1 MSDAAD
7 NAGLFRHAALEHAG
21 SRAYGQIIISHTASA
36 WCLALVFSGIALG
49 MVIFLVTASY
59 TRSVAVSGL
68 LVPNSGL
75 LRIVAP
81 SAGVVTAAP
90 VRAGAAVP
98 AGAALL
104 SLAAQRSSATA
115 ANTDEALAALLQLR
129 RASLVADLQQLSRQ
143 AALRAAATGR
153 RQRELQEEC
162 RQLQLQAGLQQRRV
176 ALAQQAVQ
184 RYADLQARGFVA
196 AVQWQDRQSE
206 LLDQQQR
213 LAELERAQSSALREL
228 TSARAELQEL
238 PLQSQREQQGA
249 QRNLALLDQEL
260 AENALRREWVLRASD
275 AGTVAAITVE
285 RGQSVVAGQLLA
297 VIVPAGSL
305 LEAELYATSRAAG
318 RLHGGMPVLLRY
330 QGFPYQKYG
339 QFAGRISEVA
349 GTAVPAAELRGEAL
363 SFSARDGEPLYR
375 VRVTL
380 QTQSILVNGARLA
393 LKPGALLEASI
404 PLDRRRIILWL
415 LDPLLG
421 LRHRAAE

>member
-1 MSDAAD
+1 MSGAAD
-7 NAGLFRHAALEHAG
+7 SAGLFRRAALEHAG
-21 SRAYGQIIISHTASA
+21 SRAYGQIIISHSASA
-36 WCLALVFSGIALG
+36 WWLATVFGAIALG

-59 TRSVAVSGL
+59 TRSVAVSGV
-68 LVPNSGL
+68 LVPSSGL

-81 SAGVVTAAP
+81 AAGVVTAAP
-90 VRAGAAVP
+90 VRAGEAVG

-104 SLAAQRSSATA
+104 SLAAQRSSANA
-115 ANTDEALAALLQLR
+115 ANTDEALAALLHLR

-143 AALRAAATGR
+143 AELRAAATSR
-153 RQRELQEEC
+153 RQRELQEEI
-162 RQLQLQAGLQQRRV
+162 RQLRLQAELQQRRV
-176 ALAQQAVQ
+176 ALAQQAAQ
-184 RYADLQARGFVA
+184 RYAELQARGFA
-196 AVQWQDRQSE
+196 AAAQWQDRQSE

-213 LAELERAQSSALREL
+213 LAELERAHSSALREL
-228 TSARAELQEL
+228 ASARAESQEL
-238 PLQSQREQQGA
+238 PLQSQREHEGG

-275 AGTVAAITVE
+275 AGTVAALTVE

-339 QFAGRISEVA
+339 QFAGQIREVA

-363 SFSARDGEPLYR
+363 SFSGRDDEPLYR
-375 VRVTL
+375 VRVRL
-380 QTQSILVNGARLA
+380 QTQGIVVNGAQLA

-415 LDPLLG
+415 LDPLLS
-421 LRHRAAE
+421 LRPRTEA